1 VRLDGNLRV
10 KKDKRVDAYIAK
22 SQDFA
27 KPILKEL
34 RARIHELVAD
44 VEEDIKWGFPSFM
57 YKGKIFFGMSAFKA
71 HAGAGFWH
79 PLMRPADDKSPEGI
93 GYFGKMTSIDQLPSR
108 AEFAKLAKKAKKLAD
123 DGVEGPKRP
132 KPDPNR
138 KVVVPKDLASLL
150 AKNAKARATFE
161 GFPYSKKNEY
171 VTWINGAKREET
183 RLRRLDTT
191 LEQLAEGKS
200 LMWKYEEKSK

>member
-1 VRLDGNLRV
+1 M

-27 KPILKEL
+27 KPILIEL
-34 RARIHELVAD
+34 RSRIHELVPG

-79 PLMRPADDKSPEGI
+79 PLMRTQDNSPEGI
-93 GYFGKMTSIDQLPSR
+93 GEFGKLTSVDELPPR
-108 AEFAKLAKKAKKLAD
+108 AQFAKLAKKAKQLAD
-123 DGVEGPKRP
+123 DGVEGPKRA

-138 KVVVPKDLASLL
+138 KVVVPKDLAALL

-161 GFPYSKKNEY
+161 GFPYYKKNEY
-171 VTWINGAKREET
+171 VTWINEAKRDET
-183 RLRRLDTT
+183 RRQRLATT
-191 LEQLAEGKS
+191 VEWLAEGKS
-200 LMWKYEEKSK
+200 RMWKMEAKKK